1 MKYELLFSATAAED
15 LKEIAC
21 DIYSVSG
28 SKESALK
35 YIEGIREECRALELF
50 PESGALPKDRIL
62 LSAGYRF
69 VVYKGYLAFY
79 KVDDENRR
87 VIVSAV
93 FNGKRDY
100 SRYMNKYL

>member
-69 VVYKGYLAFY
+69 VIYKDYLAFY
-79 KVDDENRR
+79 KVDNENRR
-87 VIVSAV
+87 VIVSTV